1 MASALNSPA
10 LTVPAKHSYI
20 TSIKSGGYFRIGNIV
35 IVNIVCTVGTAL
47 PLYQVLFTDLPTP
60 VASSSLAA
68 GDGVAVLSTNKDCVL
83 SLTKAGQ
90 IINYE
95 SAIETGGLE
104 ISGMYVCS

>member
-95 SAIETGGLE
+95 SAIESGGLE
-104 ISGMYVCS
+104 ISGVYICS